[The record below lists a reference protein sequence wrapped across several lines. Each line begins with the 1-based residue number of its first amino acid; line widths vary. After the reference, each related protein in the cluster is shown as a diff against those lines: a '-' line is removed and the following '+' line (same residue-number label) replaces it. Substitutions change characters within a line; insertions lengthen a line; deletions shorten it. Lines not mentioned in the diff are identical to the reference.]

1 MLFHYFTPISLYLK
15 FNNIFSFSANRN
27 ACMVIISMVRVG
39 VNPVGMEIS
48 AQRRYAP
55 TDIMG
60 KTVKIAVLAN
70 LMVQEGMYNLRVC
83 MLLSRDTITIF
94 WNSLISITIIFYL
107 FRKLMNLNN
116 QNETIFFVVAIES
129 LDNVAAIR
137 GGPERIAKNPAR
149 LWHSEKNVIA
159 LAPVKQVFIT
169 AATIRQGSVIVYA
182 VGQVNLVVF
191 IPFWWLQTKRCVCI
205 KDYAVQLRW

>member
-1 MLFHYFTPISLYLK
+1 
-15 FNNIFSFSANRN
+15 
-27 ACMVIISMVRVG
+27 MVIISTVRVG
-39 VNPVGMEIS
+39 VSPVGMEIS

-107 FRKLMNLNN
+107 FRKSSKWNNFLCSCDRITGQCSCYPGRTGENCEKSCPSMTFGEECNSTCTCKAGFHNGCDHTTGKCNCLRGWTGKFSSIYPILMIAD
-116 QNETIFFVVAIES
+116 ET
-129 LDNVAAIR
+129 L
-137 GGPERIAKNPAR
+137 R
-149 LWHSEKNVIA
+149 LH
-159 LAPVKQVFIT
+159 
-169 AATIRQGSVIVYA
+169 
-182 VGQVNLVVF
+182 
-191 IPFWWLQTKRCVCI
+191 
-205 KDYAVQLRW
+205 